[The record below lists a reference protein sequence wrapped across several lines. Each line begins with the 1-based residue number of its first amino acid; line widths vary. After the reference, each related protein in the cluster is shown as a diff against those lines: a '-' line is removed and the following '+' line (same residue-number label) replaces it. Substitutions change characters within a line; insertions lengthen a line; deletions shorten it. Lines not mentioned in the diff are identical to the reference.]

1 MGIWKDKAR
10 REWVYQFQFQGRGY
24 GARGFQTRRE
34 AESAREARRKEI
46 LESSK
51 QTPQGMAFR
60 EAASAYLDYSERK
73 HATAT
78 YKYKKTNFKEFLD
91 LTGDIP
97 IAEINPTH
105 ITAYLLTLKSNA
117 VYNARRKDL
126 AACFAWAI
134 KTYRLPIENPCS
146 AVDKMP
152 HAPKKKRIP
161 TPAEV
166 SAMLLAASPGDEQD
180 ILMCC
185 IHLMGR
191 IDEILR
197 LTWVDINFEKRVATL
212 WTRKRRN
219 GELQPDDMPIND
231 DLYQILWSRW
241 EGKESDKWVFYNED
255 TKDRYYHRPKMMAG
269 ICKRAGIDPIGMTK
283 RKIGR
288 GKKKGQYKDVP
299 VYYGFHALRHF
310 VPSHLMD
317 QKKTSLKTLQM
328 LLRHRNAKTTE
339 IYVHSIDES
348 VRDAMTGI
356 EGKFTPKTDDPLQE
370 PLQKNEKGVTGK
382 G

>member
-1 MGIWKDKAR
+1 MGVWKDKAR
-10 REWVYQFQFQGRGY
+10 KEWVYQFQFQGRGY

-34 AESAREARRKEI
+34 AATAREKRRTQIK
-46 LESSK
+46 ESSK
-51 QTPQGMAFR
+51 QTPLGMGFR

-73 HATAT
+73 HAVST
-78 YKYKKTNFKEFLD
+78 YKYKKTNFKEFLEY
-91 LTGDIP
+91 TGDLAIS
-97 IAEINPTH
+97 EIGPPH
-105 ITAYLLTLKSNA
+105 ITNYLLSLKSNA

-126 AACFAWAI
+126 SACFAWAI
-134 KTYRLPIENPCS
+134 KTYQLPINNPCS

-152 HAPKKKRIP
+152 HAPKRKRIP
-161 TPAEV
+161 TPLEV
-166 SAMLLAASPGDEQD
+166 SALLLAARPGDEQD

-197 LTWVDINFEKRVATL
+197 LTWADINFEKRIVTL

-231 DLYQILWSRW
+231 DLYRILWGRW

-255 TKDRYYHRPKMMAG
+255 TEDRYYHRPKMMASL
-269 ICKRAGIDPIGMTK
+269 CKRAGIDPVGMTK

-299 VYYGFHALRHF
+299 LYYGFHALRHF

-356 EGKFTPKTDDPLQE
+356 EGEFAPKKTDPLQE
-370 PLQKNEKGVTGK
+370 PLQENEKGVTGK